1 MYHLGTVPVSF
12 AHVATW
18 RMREGSVTVDRKVRT
33 GRLIGAGRPPTEPIV
48 SLVLVAG
55 AALLIA
61 SAAIHLNLWASGYRN
76 TKTIGPLFFVQGVF
90 GILFA
95 LLISVIRRVAIALL
109 GVLFAAGTIAGLLV
123 SVHFGLAG
131 YWSHMNAPW
140 AVTSLVVEGAAIV
153 VLCVGSGLAVR
164 SERAHVRRWR
174 PSGDAEP

>member
-1 MYHLGTVPVSF
+1 
-12 AHVATW
+12 
-18 RMREGSVTVDRKVRT
+18 MREGSVTVDRKVRT

-48 SLVLVAG
+48 SLVLV
-55 AALLIA
+55 
-61 SAAIHLNLWASGYRN
+61 
-76 TKTIGPLFFVQGVF
+76 VQGVF